1 MKSCYWK
8 IAGQRAAGR
17 GISPLKEFWGS
28 TNTEEQSSRTLTIPS
43 PQHRSL
49 GAASCEHGNRYDGEG
64 LSFFKNSSGRNSN
77 IWIYNCLN
85 LIDLSLKNVLLM
97 AQSWWTGR
105 KRRRPE
111 DEGAPVVHVFQG
123 EGRRRLKRTEDRH
136 RWLYFSCGSISR
148 CSAALSDHLIYRLP
162 PLGTWPS
169 ASGTSIY
176 IGIPTGADTRPEDV
190 ADTLWEAAIF
200 RLTTL
205 ENEKDVARKR

>member
-1 MKSCYWK
+1 MSHFGC
-8 IAGQRAAGR
+8 IH
-17 GISPLKEFWGS
+17 L
-28 TNTEEQSSRTLTIPS
+28 
-43 PQHRSL
+43 
-49 GAASCEHGNRYDGEG
+49 
-64 LSFFKNSSGRNSN
+64 
-77 IWIYNCLN
+77 YNCLN

-97 AQSWWTGR
+97 ARSWWTGR

-136 RWLYFSCGSISR
+136 RWLYFSCYGVFSFPTTNPNRARHLGCLGSISR

-190 ADTLWEAAIF
+190 AHTLWEAAIF

>member
-1 MKSCYWK
+1 
-8 IAGQRAAGR
+8 
-17 GISPLKEFWGS
+17 
-28 TNTEEQSSRTLTIPS
+28 
-43 PQHRSL
+43 
-49 GAASCEHGNRYDGEG
+49 
-64 LSFFKNSSGRNSN
+64 
-77 IWIYNCLN
+77 
-85 LIDLSLKNVLLM
+85 M
-97 AQSWWTGR
+97 ARSWWTGR

-123 EGRRRLKRTEDRH
+123 EGRRRLKRKGTGGCISVVC
-136 RWLYFSCGSISR
+136 LGSISR

-176 IGIPTGADTRPEDV
+176 IGIPAGADTRPEDV
-190 ADTLWEAAIF
+190 AHTLWEAAIF

>member
-1 MKSCYWK
+1 M
-8 IAGQRAAGR
+8 
-17 GISPLKEFWGS
+17 
-28 TNTEEQSSRTLTIPS
+28 
-43 PQHRSL
+43 
-49 GAASCEHGNRYDGEG
+49 
-64 LSFFKNSSGRNSN
+64 
-77 IWIYNCLN
+77 N
-85 LIDLSLKNVLLM
+85 LIDLSLKNVLLR
-97 AQSWWTGR
+97 ARSWWTGR

-136 RWLYFSCGSISR
+136 RWLYFSCAPGGGRLKGQSMESSFFPTTNPNRARHLRCLGSISW

-190 ADTLWEAAIF
+190 ADTLCEAAIF

-205 ENEKDVARKR
+205 ENEKDVVRKR

>member
-1 MKSCYWK
+1 M
-8 IAGQRAAGR
+8 
-17 GISPLKEFWGS
+17 
-28 TNTEEQSSRTLTIPS
+28 
-43 PQHRSL
+43 
-49 GAASCEHGNRYDGEG
+49 
-64 LSFFKNSSGRNSN
+64 
-77 IWIYNCLN
+77 N

-97 AQSWWTGR
+97 ARSWWTGR

-136 RWLYFSCGSISR
+136 RWLYFSCNQLAINGVFIFPTTNPNRTRHLRRLGSISR

-190 ADTLWEAAIF
+190 AHTLWEAAIF

-205 ENEKDVARKR
+205 ENEKDVARNR

>member
-1 MKSCYWK
+1 FEEDR
-8 IAGQRAAGR
+8 GQ
-17 GISPLKEFWGS
+17 
-28 TNTEEQSSRTLTIPS
+28 
-43 PQHRSL
+43 
-49 GAASCEHGNRYDGEG
+49 
-64 LSFFKNSSGRNSN
+64 
-77 IWIYNCLN
+77 
-85 LIDLSLKNVLLM
+85 
-97 AQSWWTGR
+97 
-105 KRRRPE
+105 
-111 DEGAPVVHVFQG
+111 APVAVFQLRP
-123 EGRRRLKRTEDRH
+123 GRRAPERAINGVFIFPTTNPNRARH
-136 RWLYFSCGSISR
+136 LGCLGSISR

>member
-1 MKSCYWK
+1 M
-8 IAGQRAAGR
+8 
-17 GISPLKEFWGS
+17 
-28 TNTEEQSSRTLTIPS
+28 
-43 PQHRSL
+43 
-49 GAASCEHGNRYDGEG
+49 
-64 LSFFKNSSGRNSN
+64 
-77 IWIYNCLN
+77 N
-85 LIDLSLKNVLLM
+85 LIDLSLKNVLLR
-97 AQSWWTGR
+97 ARSWWTGR

-136 RWLYFSCGSISR
+136 RWLYFSYGVFIFPTTNPNRARHLGCLGSISR
-148 CSAALSDHLIYRLP
+148 CSAALSDHLIYHLP